1 MATSVRISDVR
12 YLVFSQI
19 LTRLPLFLSR
29 TQVNLDKSK
38 FIRQSIREKAASV
51 IAAHEKTQFTLEDWQ
66 AFFTLFDNSPEP
78 TERMKKAVQTYKAIV
93 ADEI

>member
-1 MATSVRISDVR
+1 MISETHKPDILKIRIDANTLQMLEQAR
-12 YLVFSQI
+12 NYA
-19 LTRLPLFLSR
+19 
-29 TQVNLDKSK
+29 NLDKSK

-66 AFFTLFDNSPEP
+66 TFFTHLDNPPEP
-78 TERMKKAVQTYKAIV
+78 SERMKRAAQTYKAII